1 MVDFRLTEEQAALR
15 ESVREFAREQV
26 APVIADFY
34 EKKQFPYDL
43 VRQMGK
49 MGLFGLPFPEE
60 HGGMG
65 GDYFALCIA
74 LEELARVD
82 SSIAVT
88 LEAAV
93 SLGAMP
99 IYRFGTPEQ
108 KARWLPRLT
117 GGESLAAFGLTEPG
131 SGSDAAAIATRAV
144 LDESTGEWVI
154 NGSKAFI
161 TNSGTEITCLVT
173 VTAATGVNPDGSKEL
188 STIIVPSGTPGFT
201 VAPGYSKVGWCASDT
216 HELSFDDVRVP
227 AGNLLGERGRG
238 FAQFLRILDE
248 GRIAIAALSV
258 GLAQGCVDESVK
270 YASQRHAF
278 GQAIGNYQGVQFL
291 IADMELRAHTA
302 RLGYY
307 DAASRML
314 AGEEFKRYAAIAKLN
329 ASNAAMENSRYATQV
344 HGGYGFMNESAVGRF
359 YRDAKILEIGE
370 GTSEVQRMLIA
381 RGLGL

>member
-1 MVDFRLTEEQAALR
+1 MVDFRLGDEYEELRASVQA
-15 ESVREFAREQV
+15 FAQEQI
-26 APVIADFY
+26 APVIAEHY
-34 EKKQFPYDL
+34 ENKTFPYEI

-60 HGGMG
+60 FGGMG
-65 GDYFALCIA
+65 GDYFALCLA

-82 SSIAVT
+82 SSVAVT

-99 IYRFGTPEQ
+99 IYRYGTPEQ
-108 KARWLPRLT
+108 RSQWLPRLT
-117 GGESLAAFGLTEPG
+117 SGEALAGFGLTEPG
-131 SGSDAAAIATRAV
+131 TGSDAAGTTTRAV
-144 LDESTGEWVI
+144 LDESTNEWVI
-154 NGSKAFI
+154 NGTKAFI
-161 TNSGTEITCLVT
+161 TNSGTDITCLVT
-173 VTAATGVNPDGSKEL
+173 VMAVTGTNPDGSKEL

-201 VAPGYSKVGWCASDT
+201 VAPQYSKVGWCASDT
-216 HELSFDDVRVP
+216 HELSFDEVRVP
-227 AGNLLGERGRG
+227 AANLLGERGRG
-238 FAQFLRILDE
+238 LAQFLRILDE

-258 GLAQGCVDESVK
+258 GLAQGCVDESVA
-270 YASQRHAF
+270 YAKQRTAF
-278 GQAIGNYQGVQFL
+278 GREIGGFQAVQFL
-291 IADMELRAHTA
+291 IADMDLRAHTA

-307 DAASRML
+307 DAAARML
-314 AGEEFKRYAAIAKLN
+314 AGEDFKRYAAIAKLH

-359 YRDAKILEIGE
+359 YRDAKILEVGE